1 MMSLPP
7 FRKTIKRP
15 IDCRKNALLLSHLV
29 RDKDI
34 GYRHGGVNTPQSKQ
48 IIQNAL

>member
-1 MMSLPP
+1 MLSLPL
-7 FRKTIKRP
+7 FRKTIIHL
-15 IDCRKNALLLSHLV
+15 IDCRTNALLLSHLV
-29 RDKDI
+29 RDKNI